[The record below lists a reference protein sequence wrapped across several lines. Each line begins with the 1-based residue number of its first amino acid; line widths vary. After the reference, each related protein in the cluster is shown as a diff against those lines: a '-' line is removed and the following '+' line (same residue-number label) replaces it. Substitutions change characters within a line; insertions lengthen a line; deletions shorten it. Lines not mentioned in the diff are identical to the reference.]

1 MSSTAPLS
9 GYFQVTNRV
18 RFELRGPDA
27 VRYLNGQVSIDISR
41 LTPGKA
47 RPACLLNAKG
57 KLCAPIFVWCQAP
70 DSFLIEAP
78 AELSESLQARLER
91 YLISDNAEL
100 LPAEIP
106 NPLYHIIPPAPSSDS
121 DLLGGTT
128 SVSSASPPHLTD
140 SLPTHASPTP
150 ALKSLLTI
158 PRLNLPG
165 YDTQEKPTDLH
176 EFSPEETE
184 LLRILHGVPIW
195 GRELSEDTLPQEA
208 RLEDHAVDFDKGCYV
223 GQETVS
229 RLKSVGRVNKRLHG
243 FLGSL
248 ELPSG
253 SPLFLRPPGEPS
265 TAAGTLTSHARH
277 FDMAQTAAL
286 GYLKRQFESLPRF
299 EVADETGCTL
309 GEVERREFPIL

>member
-1 MSSTAPLS
+1 MNASLGGTTSASSTAPLS
-9 GYFQVTNRV
+9 GYFQVTDRV

-57 KLCAPIFVWCQAP
+57 KLCALLQVWRSN
-70 DSFLIEAP
+70 DSLVVEGP
-78 AELSESLQARLER
+78 AALTENIQSRLER
-91 YLISDNAEL
+91 YIIADDVEL
-100 LPAEIP
+100 LPLPAPE
-106 NPLYHIIPPAPSSDS
+106 PLYHLLSSLPSSVAE
-121 DLLGGTT
+121 LGT
-128 SVSSASPPHLTD
+128 SFEN
-140 SLPTHASPTP
+140 LPIPTAP
-150 ALKSLLTI
+150 LII
-158 PRLNLPG
+158 PRLGLPG
-165 YDTQEKPTDLH
+165 QDSSELPSHL
-176 EFSPEETE
+176 PELRLADIE

-195 GRELSEDTLPQEA
+195 GSELSEDTLPQEA
-208 RLEDHAVDFDKGCYV
+208 RLEERAVDFDKGCYV

-253 SPLFLRPPGEPS
+253 VPLFLRPPGEPA
-265 TAAGTLTSHARH
+265 TMAGEITSHARH

>member
-1 MSSTAPLS
+1 
-9 GYFQVTNRV
+9 
-18 RFELRGPDA
+18 
-27 VRYLNGQVSIDISR
+27 
-41 LTPGKA
+41 
-47 RPACLLNAKG
+47 
-57 KLCAPIFVWCQAP
+57 
-70 DSFLIEAP
+70 
-78 AELSESLQARLER
+78 
-91 YLISDNAEL
+91 
-100 LPAEIP
+100 
-106 NPLYHIIPPAPSSDS
+106 
-121 DLLGGTT
+121 
-128 SVSSASPPHLTD
+128 
-140 SLPTHASPTP
+140 
-150 ALKSLLTI
+150 
-158 PRLNLPG
+158 
-165 YDTQEKPTDLH
+165 
-176 EFSPEETE
+176 
-184 LLRILHGVPIW
+184 VPIW

-253 SPLFLRPPGEPS
+253 VPLFLRLPGEPA
-265 TAAGTLTSHARH
+265 TMAGTLTSHARH